1 MPPRLAF
8 PKPLTPQNCSIAYK
22 YAQHLVLTN
31 NKKNPSSRDSPFTRT
46 NHHMTGK
53 GRRKKK
59 KPGLGLFFS
68 AQRCP
73 AWGDG
78 WQDAWLSRREE
89 GARGCAL
96 AAGGAEEAGSGPAA
110 GEPCERPCGSTRCP
124 GSRGRHRI
132 ATGDSGEDGAARRCF
147 KRAASPHGFCLLLQR
162 PRANSMYLEK
172 EGRGW
177 KSLSLQPRFQNYRVA
192 WGGGR
197 VRPSSSV
204 WK

>member
-1 MPPRLAF
+1 MTAGR
-8 PKPLTPQNCSIAYK
+8 
-22 YAQHLVLTN
+22 
-31 NKKNPSSRDSPFTRT
+31 TR
-46 NHHMTGK
+46 G
-53 GRRKKK
+53 
-59 KPGLGLFFS
+59 
-68 AQRCP
+68 CP
-73 AWGDG
+73 A
-78 WQDAWLSRREE
+78 EE

-132 ATGDSGEDGAARRCF
+132 ATGDSGEDGAALRCF

-192 WGGGR
+192 WGGEGLDRAVRFGNDSLAALRSRR
-197 VRPSSSV
+197 VYF
-204 WK
+204 